1 MLLLLSENLLTM
13 LILNNLIVWL
23 RLRVVDSDWLR
34 LDLLGWRVLACL
46 RVQTERLG
54 QLMLQVRVR
63 WEISSRIEMLLL
75 LLGLLLSKLQ
85 SLLEHLNH
93 MVTLLLLINQFFV
106 EYLVD

>member
-1 MLLLLSENLLTM
+1 M

-23 RLRVVDSDWLR
+23 RLRVVDRDWLR

-46 RVQTERLG
+46 RMQAEGLG
-54 QLMLQVRVR
+54 QLVLQVRVR
-63 WEISSRIEMLLL
+63 REISSRIEMLLL

-93 MVTLLLLINQFFV
+93 MVTLLLLVNQFFV

>member
-1 MLLLLSENLLTM
+1 M

-23 RLRVVDSDWLR
+23 RLRVVDRDWLR
-34 LDLLGWRVLACL
+34 LDLLGWRELACL
-46 RVQTERLG
+46 RMQAEGLG
-54 QLMLQVRVR
+54 QLVLQVRVR
-63 WEISSRIEMLLL
+63 REISSRIEMLLL

-93 MVTLLLLINQFFV
+93 MVTLLLLVNQFFV